1 MSKRPLVR
9 NAASA
14 KQVRHAERKT
24 KDRRQNEL
32 LDLHELLSH
41 EVGRRVLWRVLS
53 FCGVHQTVL
62 RESPVA
68 MAEAAGRQNVGH
80 YLMAEIEAAN
90 SEALFT
96 MMREARDGE
105 ARDARETAA
114 VQTTSRQENPD
125 DDDSSE
131 A

>member
-14 KQVRHAERKT
+14 KQVRHADRKT
-24 KDRRQNEL
+24 RDRRREEL
-32 LDLHELLSH
+32 TDLFTVLGTEP
-41 EVGRRVLWRVLS
+41 GRRVLWRFLT

-80 YLMAEIEAAN
+80 YLMAEIEAAD

-96 MMREARDGE
+96 MMREARDGD
-105 ARDARETAA
+105 AREARETAA
-114 VQTTSRQENPD
+114 VQTASRQENPD